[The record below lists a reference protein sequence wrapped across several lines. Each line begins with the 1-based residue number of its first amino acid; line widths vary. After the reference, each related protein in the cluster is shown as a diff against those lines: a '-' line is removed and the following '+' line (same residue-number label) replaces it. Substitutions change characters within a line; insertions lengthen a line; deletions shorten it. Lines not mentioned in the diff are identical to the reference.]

1 MQMTTNIFLHL
12 SPQITCATVPP
23 QRAVARRWEVTA
35 LQQPVQSE
43 LPGQVDAADYQGP
56 GPWQEHW
63 TWLHPHHQRTP
74 AGQGHRHRYT
84 VHRYMSGVVAS
95 SYVCLCGTWCGW
107 VCFVFLLSFQTA
119 TCFMQQCTACSQTD
133 LHIPPASLSFSRM
146 LVFLK
151 LWQHLLMYLLT
162 LTSHRHS

>member
-43 LPGQVDAADYQGP
+43 LPGQVDAADHQGP
-56 GPWQEHW
+56 GSWQEHW

-84 VHRYMSGVVAS
+84 VHGYMSGVVAS
-95 SYVCLCGTWCGW
+95 SYVCLC
-107 VCFVFLLSFQTA
+107 VCVGHDVDECALFSCFPSKRPPALCNSAQPAARPIYTSHLPLSLSHACLSF
-119 TCFMQQCTACSQTD
+119 
-133 LHIPPASLSFSRM
+133 
-146 LVFLK
+146 
-151 LWQHLLMYLLT
+151 
-162 LTSHRHS
+162 